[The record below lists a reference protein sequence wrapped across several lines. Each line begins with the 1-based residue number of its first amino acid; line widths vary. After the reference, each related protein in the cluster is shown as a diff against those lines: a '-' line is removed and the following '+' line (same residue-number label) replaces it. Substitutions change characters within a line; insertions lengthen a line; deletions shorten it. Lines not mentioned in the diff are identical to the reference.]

1 MEGNVFDVFRVLS
14 LVLVW
19 GIPALLVVAVV
30 AFAAVAP
37 GAILAGAIISLW
49 EAVNGKLRRSA
60 APALGKRP

>member
-30 AFAAVAP
+30 VFAAVAP

>member
-30 AFAAVAP
+30 AFAVVAP
-37 GAILAGAIISLW
+37 GAILAGVIIRLW
-49 EAVNGKLRRSA
+49 EAVSGKLRRSA